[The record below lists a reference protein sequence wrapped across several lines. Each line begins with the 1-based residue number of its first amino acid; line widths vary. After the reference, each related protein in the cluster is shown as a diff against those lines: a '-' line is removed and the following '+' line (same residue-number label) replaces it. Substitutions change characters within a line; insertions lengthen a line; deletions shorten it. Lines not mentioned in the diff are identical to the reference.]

1 MNGESKLTQLIRLEN
16 HHRRLAQ
23 KYEGKADYHWNLANK
38 YLLDIQG
45 EAENEQGCSLNE
57 SEQNHSENK
66 SELEQCECPSSGI

>member
-23 KYEGKADYHWNLANK
+23 SHERKSEFHWNLANK

-45 EAENEQGCSLNE
+45 EAENERELVNSLLTNSQGV
-57 SEQNHSENK
+57 
-66 SELEQCECPSSGI
+66 